1 MSKNALQKGRREIIL
16 GLEEA
21 LIEIADGDI
30 VIGNGKEVVYHDKF
44 RYKHTF
50 ADGIYVREMFI
61 PKGEAVI
68 GAIHKHLHVWILLSG
83 RIRVATEDSVEEYE
97 APCTVLSSPGIK
109 RVIYAIKDSILTN
122 VHKNPSDTQDI
133 KQLEKEIVALNYE
146 EYEEYIN
153 KNK

>member
-1 MSKNALQKGRREIIL
+1 MAKDELQRSRREVIL
-16 GLEEA
+16 GLEET
-21 LIEIADGDI
+21 LIGIADGDT